1 MWFLRTSASRL
12 TLGMDLQDGPHCGN
26 LHYLALSSC
35 SSEVSARTC
44 SVLCGVHICSPSH
57 TQPITHAAHHT
68 LTSSLTSEVV
78 TLEAYLEIDG
88 LKVLLHFCIISSL
101 KHREALEPHQTLRT
115 RGGQQSQQAG
125 HSFPPRHPVQTAV
138 SSTDFGLSL
147 LTHDLL
153 RAFWKIR
160 SHPC

>member
-1 MWFLRTSASRL
+1 MDHTVVTFTTWPCQAVRLKFLQGR
-12 TLGMDLQDGPHCGN
+12 
-26 LHYLALSSC
+26 ALC
-35 SSEVSARTC
+35 CVVCTYAAHHTR
-44 SVLCGVHICSPSH
+44 SPSH
-57 TQPITHAAHHT
+57 TQPITPTCA